1 MCFHPSSLPAPKQ
14 APVSACAQLKL
25 CSTLPGNQTGDV
37 EILDFYA
44 GIDKDPN
51 VYAINPGRCEINYA
65 FISRA
70 CSGIVMGCSVL
81 PMHGFYGGGRSSPS
95 VLSRS
100 GSLLLSVPAYV
111 RCTGD
116 VISRSEGEAVD
127 IVISYASKTGC
138 NSGKIVLEVAHE
150 SGFRATWGVKM
161 LDASPR
167 AYSVEKYSWDVDTSV
182 VPTEANSKASESNF
196 TEWIRCDGQCLAT
209 LAHPSNRESAG
220 GH

>member
-1 MCFHPSSLPAPKQ
+1 MTSSR
-14 APVSACAQLKL
+14 
-25 CSTLPGNQTGDV
+25 T
-37 EILDFYA
+37 
-44 GIDKDPN
+44 
-51 VYAINPGRCEINYA
+51 
-65 FISRA
+65 
-70 CSGIVMGCSVL
+70 
-81 PMHGFYGGGRSSPS
+81 
-95 VLSRS
+95 
-100 GSLLLSVPAYV
+100 
-111 RCTGD
+111 
-116 VISRSEGEAVD
+116 EGEAVD

-196 TEWIRCDGQCLAT
+196 TEWIPCDGQCLAT
-209 LAHPSNRESAG
+209 LAHPSKRESAG